1 MADSASTL
9 RRRPS
14 GRPSSTRIN
23 TQLGNTAWQLP
34 PGQVTGVTLAQ
45 AIAAVVIDNSAVG
58 HLRMTRADSA
68 TQVTLGLESVSVH
81 TLTRYAAASTDN
93 VFTESEWLAGN
104 DERWSR
110 KSQFP
115 ATSAQHYKGFAIP
128 ATEASLTSIQQIGN
142 PFDERDSYMPQVG
155 DADVLV
161 DINGE
166 AHKTYIGQ
174 APDFGGFA
182 VEYTLR

>member
-1 MADSASTL
+1 MTVRNKADLKAQISALIDSAGTPMISAMDLRSVLDDMADSFDFEAAAVGQAL
-9 RRRPS
+9 ID
-14 GRPSSTRIN
+14 RIN

-81 TLTRYAAASTDN
+81 TLTRNAAASTDN

-104 DERWSR
+104 TSMVEEIA
-110 KSQFP
+110 FP
-115 ATSAQHYKGFAIP
+115 ATSAQHYKGFASPRPRP
-128 ATEASLTSIQQIGN
+128 A
-142 PFDERDSYMPQVG
+142 
-155 DADVLV
+155 
-161 DINGE
+161 
-166 AHKTYIGQ
+166 
-174 APDFGGFA
+174 
-182 VEYTLR
+182 